1 MINWEYQWT
10 NLLPFEINLNFNEA
24 VILRNQLYLF
34 DWAKILVKAVM
45 FKVQNRKKNYNTHFY
60 THCSLYLSSQR
71 PSDTST
77 RRYVPC
83 ITRVIFFFYS
93 SGDATITSYHVLLRC
108 KCYWASKIDTLGWQ
122 WKRHQVH

>member
-45 FKVQNRKKNYNTHFY
+45 FKVQNRKKNSKKLRHKEQKNIILKF
-60 THCSLYLSSQR
+60 
-71 PSDTST
+71 
-77 RRYVPC
+77 
-83 ITRVIFFFYS
+83 
-93 SGDATITSYHVLLRC
+93 VLLLIN
-108 KCYWASKIDTLGWQ
+108 SIKIKKNYLQYVKSLPLLYYFGEVENN
-122 WKRHQVH
+122 KNIGCICR